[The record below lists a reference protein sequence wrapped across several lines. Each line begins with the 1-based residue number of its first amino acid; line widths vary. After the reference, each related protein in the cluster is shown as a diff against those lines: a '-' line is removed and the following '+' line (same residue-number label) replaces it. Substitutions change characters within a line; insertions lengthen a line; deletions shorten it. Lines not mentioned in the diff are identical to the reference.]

1 MAATLLQA
9 NDPIGKEMRRFN
21 YDLLVGIGG
30 LVTCAVTLAIG
41 FWELTIA
48 SKEFVAYVPYPI
60 AQWSMAIAEALTES
74 PDGKT
79 EAAFWIYVLLWFAHI
94 ALFALAYWLRVLPQ
108 KFYSPAVGTCLL
120 VVQLA
125 AAAAGQKPLLYLFAF
140 EVAFLLPSLRAGLWL
155 ACGYALCMFVD
166 LSSADAS
173 TGTLAPTDLKGTL
186 LNLGY
191 LGLYSA
197 MHFAVGL
204 LASHE
209 RNRRRQL
216 KKAHT
221 ELASVNAEL
230 LATQLLFSQAE
241 RASERI
247 RIARD
252 IHDSIGHSLMAQTL
266 HLDLAIR
273 TCDSPARQPLQRAKE
288 LAAVL
293 LSEIRS
299 LVSAERAENTLDLGG
314 ALDTLAQDIVSPKIT
329 FELAQTARELAGPD
343 ADRVFRCI
351 KEAIIDSVRYVG
363 PSRLDIATSAAEGLA
378 QIDVFTSGGNFDLK
392 DSISS
397 FAAVRNHLAGIQ
409 GNFRIRETEENRF
422 HLDIS
427 FSL

>member
-1 MAATLLQA
+1 
-9 NDPIGKEMRRFN
+9 MRRFN
-21 YDLLVGIGG
+21 YDLLIGVGG

-60 AQWSMAIAEALTES
+60 AQWAMVIAEVLTES
-74 PDGKT
+74 PGGKA
-79 EAAFWIYVLLWFAHI
+79 EAAFWIYVSFWFAHI
-94 ALFALAYWLRVLPQ
+94 AVFALAYWLRVLPQ
-108 KFYSPAVGTCLL
+108 RFYSPAIGTCLL
-120 VVQLA
+120 AVQLA

-140 EVAFLLPSLRAGLWL
+140 EVAFLLPSARAGLWL
-155 ACGYALCMFVD
+155 ACGYALCVLVD
-166 LSSADAS
+166 LSSVDAS
-173 TGTLAPTDLKGTL
+173 TGTLASVDLKGTL

-197 MHFAVGL
+197 MHFAVGM

-221 ELASVNAEL
+221 ALASANAEL
-230 LATQLLFSQAE
+230 LATQLLFSQSE
-241 RASERI
+241 RTSERI

-299 LVSAERAENTLDLGG
+299 LVSAERAENTLDLVR

-329 FELAQTARELAGPD
+329 FQLAQAADELTGPD
-343 ADRVFRCI
+343 ADLVFRCV
-351 KEAIIDSVRYVG
+351 KEVIVDSVRYIG
-363 PSRLDIATSAAEGLA
+363 PSRLEIAISVANGSA
-378 QIDVFTSGGNFDLK
+378 QIDVLTSGGSFDLK
-392 DSISS
+392 DSLSS
-397 FAAVRNHLAGIQ
+397 FTAVRNHLSRIG
-409 GNFRIRETEENRF
+409 GSFRIRETEEHRF
-422 HLDIS
+422 HLGIS